1 MDLFLSGGCGDQAAW
16 MRRLQRA
23 KGLPQAIERQVG
35 AGDVALGREGLH
47 GYHAVALRASGLF
60 RHATS
65 FWLA

>member
-1 MDLFLSGGCGDQAAW
+1 

-35 AGDVALGREGLH
+35 AGDVGLGREGLH
-47 GYHAVALRASGLF
+47 GYHAVALRASGLV